1 MKKKFLVTL
10 VLSFIFTI
18 SSLTNSIA
26 LAPNQNAFKVKPLPY
41 AYDALEPYID
51 KETMILHHNKHYQ
64 AYVDNL
70 NKALEK
76 YPELYKYSLVELLQN
91 IDTLPKDIQ
100 KTVLNNAGGAYNH
113 GFFFDIMSPEKTEP
127 SEELRVS
134 IERDFGSFENF
145 KEQFKQ
151 ASSSVFGSGWAWLV
165 KDSSGKL
172 SIVTTPNQNS
182 PVSDNLTPVIG
193 LDVWE
198 HAYYLKYKN
207 VRADYID
214 NWFNVINWKQALENF
229 NGGMKENKVNG

>member
-145 KEQFKQ
+145 KEQFKH

-214 NWFNVINWKQALENF
+214 NWFNVVNWKQALENF
-229 NGGMKENKVNG
+229 NGGNGRK

>member
-1 MKKKFLVTL
+1 
-10 VLSFIFTI
+10 
-18 SSLTNSIA
+18 
-26 LAPNQNAFKVKPLPY
+26 
-41 AYDALEPYID
+41 
-51 KETMILHHNKHYQ
+51 
-64 AYVDNL
+64 
-70 NKALEK
+70 
-76 YPELYKYSLVELLQN
+76 
-91 IDTLPKDIQ
+91 
-100 KTVLNNAGGAYNH
+100 
-113 GFFFDIMSPEKTEP
+113 MSPEKTEP

-182 PVSDNLTPVIG
+182 PVSDNLIPVIG

-214 NWFNVINWKQALENF
+214 NWFNVVNWKQALENF
-229 NGGMKENKVNG
+229 NGGNGRK

>member
-113 GFFFDIMSPEKTEP
+113 GFFFDIMSPDKTEP

>member
-113 GFFFDIMSPEKTEP
+113 GFFFDIMSPDKTEP

-165 KDSSGKL
+165 KDSNGKL